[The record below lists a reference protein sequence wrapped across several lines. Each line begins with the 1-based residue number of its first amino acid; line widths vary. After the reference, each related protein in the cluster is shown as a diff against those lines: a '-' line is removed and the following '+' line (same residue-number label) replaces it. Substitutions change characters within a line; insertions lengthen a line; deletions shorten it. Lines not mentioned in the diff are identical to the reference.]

1 MDCSRPLPGGR
12 GTVTAFISVLS
23 GHSDVC
29 REGMSQHSIHEGIH
43 ELPSQQARACPS
55 MRGREAWHGA
65 SGGAGGQCP
74 AGPEICAPRLAPKI
88 ALHLAGNCQLIIM
101 ANQRRTTCP
110 RQWLG
115 SERDA
120 MAGWLPTR
128 FQNSS
133 PGSLEQLLLSL
144 FCSYFF
150 FCNGRQEQNHRRNHA
165 TVISVCPRVAF
176 GRRRNGS
183 RFGLAPSWLPTFV
196 ELCLAAAV

>member
-12 GTVTAFISVLS
+12 GTLTAFISVLS

-29 REGMSQHSIHEGIH
+29 REGTSQHPRGHPRAAISTSLSVPEHEGK
-43 ELPSQQARACPS
+43 
-55 MRGREAWHGA
+55 HGMERVVVVVA
-65 SGGAGGQCP
+65 SVPLDPRSAQP
-74 AGPEICAPRLAPKI
+74 DLHPRLPCI
-88 ALHLAGNCQLIIM
+88 WPGNCQLIM

-144 FCSYFF
+144 FFSYFF
-150 FCNGRQEQNHRRNHA
+150 FCNGRQEQNHRRNRA

-183 RFGLAPSWLPTFV
+183 RFGLGPSWLPTFV
-196 ELCLAAAV
+196 ESCLAAAV